1 MIKSK
6 TVWRLLLAVA
16 LLASSALPVATQA
29 QSGTPSYAKHEDR
42 IQGTVSGFNGAY
54 TVYVRDD
61 RGYVDN
67 VTLRNGTIINP
78 TGLRLTEGQRVTIY
92 GFAQG
97 NAFVANQIDTA
108 YTKWPAYGYSYAP
121 PPPPYP
127 YYPYPY
133 PYYYGYGPYYYG
145 PWLRVGV
152 VFGPRYYVRGGYYGR
167 YYGRWR

>member
-6 TVWRLLLAVA
+6 TVWRSLLAVA
-16 LLASSALPVATQA
+16 VLASSVLPVATQA
-29 QSGTPSYAKHEDR
+29 QSGTPSYARREDR
-42 IQGTVSGFNGAY
+42 IQGTISGFNGAY

-67 VTLRNGTIINP
+67 VTLRNGTVINP
-78 TGLRLTEGQRVTIY
+78 TGLRLVEGQRVTIY

-97 NAFVANQIDTA
+97 NTFVANQIDTP
-108 YTKWPAYGYSYAP
+108 YTRWNAYGYAP

-133 PYYYGYGPYYYG
+133 YYGYAPYYYG

-152 VFGPRYYVRGGYYGR
+152 VFGPRYYVRSGYR